1 MAKGACALRG
11 QGAGEETPVPDAGL
25 LLYLSQAC
33 WDLVLLLPGLMWPG
47 PWSVWCLCPKEQSSG
62 PGQDIAA
69 GGREVP
75 LVTLQDAPA
84 VRSGPAAEVEKLLYL
99 WGWEDRQLTARGQG
113 QEGREP
119 REGSDFTL
127 RFRMAETTSPP
138 VALRAAWHS
147 WWVTPCTLSS
157 TCR

>member
-1 MAKGACALRG
+1 MAKGVCALRG

-84 VRSGPAAEVEKLLYL
+84 VRSGPATEVEKLLYL
-99 WGWEDRQLTARGQG
+99 EVPY
-113 QEGREP
+113 GRNHISP
-119 REGSDFTL
+119 GGS
-127 RFRMAETTSPP
+127 
-138 VALRAAWHS
+138 
-147 WWVTPCTLSS
+147 
-157 TCR
+157 

>member
-1 MAKGACALRG
+1 MMAPDHAKAAE
-11 QGAGEETPVPDAGL
+11 AIFPKSSKMAAPTEPSVVAETPVPDAGL

-84 VRSGPAAEVEKLLYL
+84 VRSGPATEVEKLLYL
-99 WGWEDRQLTARGQG
+99 WGWEDRQLTARQQG

-119 REGSDFTL
+119 GEGSHFT
-127 RFRMAETTSPP
+127 
-138 VALRAAWHS
+138 
-147 WWVTPCTLSS
+147 
-157 TCR
+157 

>member
-1 MAKGACALRG
+1 M
-11 QGAGEETPVPDAGL
+11 PDAGL

-99 WGWEDRQLTARGQG
+99 WGWEDRQLTARCCLIWWLLA
-113 QEGREP
+113 R
-119 REGSDFTL
+119 RWL
-127 RFRMAETTSPP
+127 RLGYRSADRG
-138 VALRAAWHS
+138 A
-147 WWVTPCTLSS
+147 
-157 TCR
+157 